1 MALFG
6 IERGAE
12 AGCREALAAARLMSE
27 RIPELNAS
35 LQAELD
41 RPLRIGIGIH
51 CGATIVGEMGYGN
64 AAAITAI
71 GDAVNTASRLESLTK
86 NFACEL
92 VVSEKTVSRAGL
104 DLSAF
109 PQREIEI
116 RGRRE
121 MLAVRTLTSAAELP
135 AVGAAPIR
143 RIELASAM
151 TSAPRQQA
159 INLGDGPAVGR
170 SDL

>member
-1 MALFG
+1 MA
-6 IERGAE
+6 R
-12 AGCREALAAARLMSE
+12 SPWKY
-27 RIPELNAS
+27 IPQTS
-35 LQAELD
+35 D

-51 CGATIVGEMGYGN
+51 CGPAIVGEMGYGN

-121 MLAVRTLTSAAELP
+121 MLAVRTLTCAAELP

-151 TSAPRQQA
+151 TSASRQQA
-159 INLGDGPAVGR
+159 INLGGGPAVGR